1 MKKLLSI
8 ILAVIMIVTTI
19 PFAFAAGDDAPL
31 TIDLSEVTSSYISI
45 GNGRTYY
52 DEDGYIITGTN
63 TNVEIVIYDS
73 CDITFRNMSANDV
86 CLLSNTEE
94 NVTVTLDG
102 DNYMEGCFDVYRS
115 HLTIN
120 GDDDDT
126 LTIESS
132 SFAFTTSGNSGTLT
146 VNGGKINAVIET
158 TDNCPTISC
167 AGGFTLNGGEVTA
180 SNDYYHVISNKT
192 VINDGTLNVIST
204 SPDREAIIDDIEIA
218 KGALL
223 TVSAT
228 HKVIRSTRNITPVNE
243 AEEKLLFFARFDK
256 DSDFA
261 IVSDIKVALDGKNYA
276 EIKVDTHEHSGGTAT
291 CVGGKICELCKA
303 EYGEVDADA
312 HDWSNKD
319 GVCANACGFE
329 CPHES
334 ITDGTCDDCGY
345 ACPHENYTDGVCDV
359 CGCVC
364 PHENNTGATQTCGGY
379 QCEVC
384 GTFYGEGTG
393 EHVDEDGN
401 SICDLCS
408 TRIFREIKP
417 DDTYTVTK
425 EELVKFIPAVSGNHI
440 ISSVSDVDPRIK
452 LYNSNMEYIT
462 EEDDSGYR
470 EENDLDFYL
479 EYEYT
484 AGETYYF
491 EFYDYNG
498 EYNYTVTIIEPCSV
512 HTGGTQTCKG
522 FKCEVCERWYGEAGE
537 QHDLSTEQTCEG
549 YKCNLCYRY
558 FGEKGEHSP
567 STEQTCK
574 GYWCKC
580 CYEWFGEADTSK
592 HNWYYGYCNYCRIE
606 YPVDEECTH
615 DLDDNGECR
624 TCGYQCPHDTTENG
638 ACTSC
643 SYLLPFSLTIGETVT
658 YHSSF
663 SDALDKAEDGA
674 TVKVLKDNL
683 SMPNLIINKAII
695 LDLNGKVWE
704 SEYPSVRPT
713 CDVNAGVTFTDS
725 VGGGYLAYTV
735 NLNTADA
742 IFEDGSYVVICIYHE
757 GSTFGDY
764 LAPCKAYYNGEGE
777 LLEFTNEDYYLGRI
791 EIKDNH
797 NLGTQTCKGYKCED
811 CGEWFGEADP
821 DAHDWIRNILV
832 RPKRNTDGSWT
843 DGYYYD
849 KCKNDEAHNVLIGIA
864 KRADYTAYDNAC
876 AKLSEY
882 FSTVE
887 FTDAAVE
894 EIRNTLALTTMVP
907 NNLVEGESSLAF
919 MNNWVKSAE
928 TIIAKIES
936 GEYVKVDNTEI
947 AEVINA
953 IAEVLETAKIS
964 EEMKNELIDIKT
976 QLEPLKENE
985 NLTMADVIEL
995 YKRLDAITKTMENC
1009 ANGIHSF
1016 TKYEEVEAP
1025 ECGVVGKEVA
1035 ECDNGCGETDEQEIP
1050 ATEHQEQEDYSYDYT
1065 GHWKN
1070 CVYDC
1075 GTEIEGTRQLH
1086 TYTWKVITEATET
1099 TAGSEKGTCVCGW
1112 YYIREIPATGETDTD
1127 CDHLCHKTGFVGFI
1141 WKIISFL
1148 QRLFGIQQYCDCGVL
1163 HYEKA
1168 IFG

>member
-1 MKKLLSI
+1 MNKTLKKTLSI
-8 ILAVIMIVTTI
+8 ILTILMIITSV
-19 PFAFAAGDDAPL
+19 PFAFAAD
-31 TIDLSEVTSSYISI
+31 
-45 GNGRTYY
+45 
-52 DEDGYIITGTN
+52 
-63 TNVEIVIYDS
+63 
-73 CDITFRNMSANDV
+73 
-86 CLLSNTEE
+86 
-94 NVTVTLDG
+94 VTLVINMNDSDG
-102 DNYMEGCFDVYRS
+102 DGWTGNAVVIEQLIDGTYTEVA
-115 HLTIN
+115 TA
-120 GDDDDT
+120 
-126 LTIESS
+126 TIED
-132 SFAFTTSGNSGTLT
+132 GNSGTFAALLQKDGLYAFKWVKGSYSYECSFT
-146 VNGGKINAVIET
+146 IAVNGET
-158 TDNCPTISC
+158 
-167 AGGFTLNGGEVTA
+167 V
-180 SNDYYHVISNKT
+180 Y
-192 VINDGTLNVIST
+192 
-204 SPDREAIIDDIEIA
+204 EA
-218 KGALL
+218 
-223 TVSAT
+223 
-228 HKVIRSTRNITPVNE
+228 
-243 AEEKLLFFARFDK
+243 
-256 DSDFA
+256 
-261 IVSDIKVALDGKNYA
+261 
-276 EIKVDTHEHSGGTAT
+276 
-291 CVGGKICELCKA
+291 
-303 EYGEVDADA
+303 
-312 HDWSNKD
+312 
-319 GVCANACGFE
+319 
-329 CPHES
+329 
-334 ITDGTCDDCGY
+334 TDGSEL
-345 ACPHENYTDGVCDV
+345 ENGQVIYLLCEHKG
-359 CGCVC
+359 G
-364 PHENNTGATQTCGGY
+364 TQTCGGY

-408 TRIFREIKP
+408 TRIFREIKLG
-417 DDTYTVTK
+417 DTYTVTK
-425 EELVKFIPAVSGNHI
+425 EEFVKFVPTVSGNHI
-440 ISSVSDVDPRIK
+440 ILSVSDVDPRIK
-452 LYNSNMEYIT
+452 LYNSKMEYIT
-462 EEDDSGYR
+462 EADDSGYR
-470 EENDLDFYL
+470 EENNLDFYL

-484 AGETYYF
+484 ACETYYF

-498 EYNYTVTIIEPCSV
+498 EYNYTVNIIEPCSV

-522 FKCEVCERWYGEAGE
+522 FKCEVCKKWYGEAGEHTAEGEQTCLGTLCSVCDEYFGEVSEHNLSSEQTCLGYYCYSCEDYYGEADPDAHNWNDTYCGICDAEHDHTGGTQTCKGFKCEVCKKWYGEAGE

-567 STEQTCK
+567 STEQTCM
-574 GYWCKC
+574 GYECKY
-580 CYEWFGEADTSK
+580 CYEWFGEADTSN
-592 HNWYYGYCNYCRIE
+592 HSWYYGYCDYCRIE

-624 TCGYQCPHDTTENG
+624 TCGYQCPHAIFENG
-638 ACTSC
+638 TCTSC
-643 SYLLPFSLTIGETVT
+643 SYSSPFSLTIGETVT

-742 IFEDGSYVVICIYHE
+742 IFEDGSYVFICIYHE

-832 RPKRNTDGSWT
+832 RPTRNTDGSWT

-887 FTDAAVE
+887 LTDAAVE

-907 NNLVEGESSLAF
+907 SNLVEGESSLAF

-936 GEYVKVDNTEI
+936 GEYVKVDYTAIDEAINAIDETLENATISDEMKAELEDIKADLEALKADANTSVADLANSGLLDR
-947 AEVINA
+947 AEVI
-953 IAEVLETAKIS
+953 AETMNSCAKGVHEFGEYTSNEDATCTA
-964 EEMKNELIDIKT
+964 DG
-976 QLEPLKENE
+976 
-985 NLTMADVIEL
+985 
-995 YKRLDAITKTMENC
+995 TKT
-1009 ANGIHSF
+1009 
-1016 TKYEEVEAP
+1016 
-1025 ECGVVGKEVA
+1025 A
-1035 ECDNGCGETDEQEIP
+1035 ECIHGCGATDTVTDEGTMLDHAVEDGDDICDNCG
-1050 ATEHQEQEDYSYDYT
+1050 EQLTCE
-1065 GHWKN
+1065 
-1070 CVYDC
+1070 DC
-1075 GTEIEGTRQLH
+1075 GRPVHEGLIQN
-1086 TYTWKVITEATET
+1086 VI
-1099 TAGSEKGTCVCGW
+1099 CW
-1112 YYIREIPATGETDTD
+1112 
-1127 CDHLCHKTGFVGFI
+1127 FVMLINLVKSMF
-1141 WKIISFL
+1141 
-1148 QRLFGIQQYCDCGVL
+1148 
-1163 HYEKA
+1163 A
-1168 IFG
+1168 